1 MKRIRL
7 IIASL
12 LLLVSGIT
20 AVLAP
25 AVSYASPK
33 SEVCSTLGAG
43 DGCGTQPSNG
53 VDLNH
58 VITVVINTLSIVIGI
73 AAVIM
78 IMVSGFKYVTSGGD
92 SSKVQSAKNSLT
104 YAIIGLVIAFFAQA
118 IVKFVLY
125 KVK

>member
-12 LLLVSGIT
+12 MLLMSGAATVLV
-20 AVLAP
+20 P

-43 DGCGTQPSNG
+43 NGCGSQPANG
-53 VDLNH
+53 VSLNR
-58 VITVVINTLSIVIGI
+58 VVTVVISTLSIVVGI

-78 IMVSGFKYVTSGGD
+78 VMVSGFKYVTSGGD
-92 SSKVQSAKNSLT
+92 SSKVQSAKNSLM
-104 YAIIGLVIAFFAQA
+104 YAIVGLVVAFFAQA
-118 IVKFVLY
+118 IVKFVLN